1 MAAFILFIVFIVLL
15 VLFISSF
22 VKIVPQSEAFVI
34 ERLGAYNR
42 TLDVGLHILVPF
54 IERVANRVSLK
65 EQVMDFDPQPVIT
78 KDNVTMQIDTVVY
91 FKVFDPKLFTY
102 GVVNPIN
109 AVDSLTSTTLRN
121 IIGDLNLDDTL
132 TSRDTINAQ
141 MKSIIDEATDAWG
154 IKVNRVEVKNI
165 IPPRDIQEAMEK
177 QMRAERQKR
186 EAILVAEGEKQSSIL
201 RAEGEKETM
210 ILRANAE
217 KESAIAKAEGQAQ
230 AVRLL
235 NEARAAS
242 IKMINDANPSQPYV
256 ELEGFKALEKLAD
269 GRSTK
274 IIVPSNLSSLAG
286 TLASAKEILTDAP
299 QDAEINVYNVE
310 KPEAGTPSAHNPK
323 THDYY
328 AHVEKK

>member
-242 IKMINDANPSQPYV
+242 IKMINDAHPSQPYV